1 MPWALLSVP
10 LRRRL
15 LVPLEGL
22 SGHGSQVH
30 SLAALRRALTSSRLS
45 EASRRE
51 LLVLLVAFMF
61 GCADYSSDAVA
72 AVSSIALLPL
82 RWRLDSNVRG
92 RDVE

>member
-30 SLAALRRALTSSRLS
+30 SLAAPAPGSHLFPALWGL
-45 EASRRE
+45 ASRATSPARRLYVRLCR
-51 LLVLLVAFMF
+51 LL
-61 GCADYSSDAVA
+61 
-72 AVSSIALLPL
+72 
-82 RWRLDSNVRG
+82 
-92 RDVE
+92 